1 MKITKNDLKKLIKE
15 ELTKEMSAPTP
26 VQEAP
31 MPEELSE
38 ASLKRAAGVIFK
50 VLKYHKATIEKHYG
64 AESVRAL
71 QGAQE
76 VLPHIWATI

>member
-1 MKITKNDLKKLIKE
+1 MKITKDDLKKLIKE

-38 ASLKRAAGVIFK
+38 ASLKRAAGVISK
-50 VLKYHKATIEKHYG
+50 VLKYHKTTIQKYYG
-64 AESVRAL
+64 PDAVQGLEEAL
-71 QGAQE
+71 E
-76 VLPHIWATI
+76 VLPKIWATI